1 MRADSA
7 ETDQGL
13 AGRRTR
19 AGRLGWLR
27 RKSQRPPLTL
37 ADQPRSGSAAAE
49 PAAEPPPQRQRRRPR
64 LAGSGAWLAV
74 IPVGILAVVLTVHA
88 FSGSSGSRPVVVAPR
103 LVVAS
108 LPYWSINQGTDAV
121 LANRRDVNEV
131 SPWIYG
137 LAGNGQIVLDSGIS
151 KAALA
156 RSLSQLRA
164 AGLPLV
170 PTLANVDG
178 QGNWTYP
185 PVARILHDPAAMA
198 RHVAAIVALVDSGHF
213 AGIDIDYE
221 ELQASDRQDF
231 TAFLTRLA
239 GALHAHGK
247 ILSVALFAKASDA
260 GYAPRNVAQD
270 YAAIGK
276 VADQVR
282 LMGYD
287 YHWPT
292 SPPGPI
298 APVGW
303 LAGVLRYAKTRIPA
317 AKIILGVPEYGYDWS
332 RGHGTGITWQQAMQ
346 LSRQPGVQLHYSA
359 ASQAPWFSYTDA
371 AGHRHTVWFENA
383 ESSQAKF
390 RLAQAAD
397 IGGVY
402 LWMYGSADPGT
413 WPVLRQAL
421 PTGSHTSVPAVRS
434 SS

>member
-1 MRADSA
+1 MRDSP
-7 ETDQGL
+7 EPEPDL
-13 AGRRTR
+13 AGRRTQ
-19 AGRLGWLR
+19 AERLGRLR
-27 RKSQRPPLTL
+27 RKSRRPPLVL
-37 ADQPRSGSAAAE
+37 ADPPEPSAAPPE
-49 PAAEPPPQRQRRRPR
+49 PAALRRPGRQRRHRVV
-64 LAGSGAWLAV
+64 GSGAWLAV
-74 IPVGILAVVLTVHA
+74 IPAGILAVLLTVHA
-88 FSGSSGSRPVVVAPR
+88 VSGSPRVVVPAPR
-103 LVVAS
+103 TVVAS
-108 LPYWSINQGTDAV
+108 LPYWSIGPGTDAV
-121 LANRRDVNEV
+121 LANRQDVNEA

-137 LAGNGQIVLDSGIS
+137 LSGNGQIVLDSGIS

-164 AGLPLV
+164 RGLPLV

-185 PVARILHDPAAMA
+185 PVARILHDPVLMA
-198 RHVAAIVALVDSGHF
+198 RHVAAIVGLVDSGHF

-231 TAFLTRLA
+231 TAFVTRLA
-239 GALHAHGK
+239 GALHAQRK

-260 GYAPRNVAQD
+260 GYGPRNVAQD

-303 LAGVLRYAKTRIPA
+303 LSSVLRYAKTQIPA

-332 RGHGTGITWQQAMQ
+332 RGHGTGITWQQAVQ
-346 LSRQPGVQLHYSA
+346 LSRRPGVQLHYSTT
-359 ASQAPWFSYTDA
+359 SQAPWFSYTDA
-371 AGHRHTVWFENA
+371 AGHQHTVWFENA
-383 ESSQAKF
+383 ESSRAKF
-390 RLAQAAD
+390 RLAQAAG

-402 LWMYGSADPGT
+402 LWLYGSADPGA
-413 WPVLRQAL
+413 WPALRQAL
-421 PTGSHTSVPAVRS
+421 PIGSHTSVPAVRS